1 MNDSKKI
8 TLSDLKRDYICGLR
22 IPEIQRDYVMG
33 AGGKDD
39 EGKDKLEKL
48 LDAILEKCQA
58 NEDFDFSCII
68 TYCKESEKE
77 PKKKLLEIYDGQQ
90 RLTTLMLMILYKL
103 RSEKKDVIKF
113 HEWYRFM
120 GRKKANEI
128 LDLLT
133 NNESSIDEID
143 KIEVTD
149 FTSFSMKN
157 LLEKIGLPK
166 YKDITS
172 DYLLEHVKFDMV
184 SIGSQNEIEQFFMDL
199 NSGVKLKDY
208 ELYKAKL
215 THRVN
220 QLKDKYTNIAKSEV
234 LEVLELWS
242 HKMDNNWLNFFDLF
256 ADYEHPAEEYEVAFV
271 EYCINMIF
279 IEDGKDPVN
288 HQVEDI
294 NADVIYKVYN
304 IMQLITDLNLSFYK
318 SQEKELLKK
327 GMLYFSWGKIDSD
340 IDTEWNYDRRGAF
353 WKLEFEEYD
362 RMLYYIIKFV
372 LLDAPQSIEMKD
384 DVLLWCF
391 ITTLDWQI
399 DIQNEYLRLIKIIL
413 NHNVIENKDAWYEC
427 QYKGQYLYYCKYSVY
442 GIPQYYGEHLNTE
455 IQDNEIKNRHSNMFL
470 LNKSFIQN
478 VKISNMLNREKI
490 SISLMEQIRNTS
502 EENEVIENIID
513 LRSQLMTE
521 YDCYDDYVK
530 EENAVFGIA
539 GKINNT
545 IDEKYYLECVN
556 LSWPTR
562 GGRESPLKCWVRL
575 KCKTDF
581 LFVESNPNTEENHN
595 IVKKTI
601 DKINKMGMNGIEFID
616 KCFWTHSINIC
627 FWTHPNWV
635 KKLADRVTRTSETYN
650 KKDSPSGWY
659 NEWSLD

>member
-8 TLSDLKRDYICGLR
+8 TLSDLKKIYICGLR

-48 LDAILEKCQA
+48 LDAILAKIEA

-68 TYCKESEKE
+68 TYCSNPESA
-77 PKKKLLEIYDGQQ
+77 PLEIYDGQQ

-103 RSEKKDVIKF
+103 RSENKDNVVNKF
-113 HEWYRFM
+113 NNWYRFM
-120 GRKKANEI
+120 GRPKANEI

-133 NNESSIDEID
+133 NNESSIDEI
-143 KIEVTD
+143 EVTD

-157 LLEKIGLPK
+157 LLEKIKLPK
-166 YKDITS
+166 YESITS
-172 DYLLEHVKFDMV
+172 EYLLGHVKFDMV

-215 THRVN
+215 IHRVS

-271 EYCINMIF
+271 KYCINMIF
-279 IEDGKDPVN
+279 IEDGKDSVN
-288 HQVEDI
+288 YQIEDI
-294 NADVIYKVYN
+294 NVDVIYKVYN

-327 GMLYFSWGKIDSD
+327 GILYFSWGETDSD
-340 IDTEWNYDRRGAF
+340 IQKKWNYDKRGAF
-353 WKLEFEEYD
+353 WKLDFEEYD

-372 LLDAPQSIEMKD
+372 LVDTEKSVEMKE

-391 ITTLDWQI
+391 ITTLDWPF
-399 DIQNEYLRLIKIIL
+399 DFQNEYLRFIKIIL
-413 NHNVIENKDAWYEC
+413 NHNVVENKNAWYEC
-427 QYKGQYLYYCKYSVY
+427 QNKGQYLYYCKYYVY
-442 GIPQYYGEHLNTE
+442 AIPQYYGEHLNTE
-455 IQDNEIKNRHSNMFL
+455 IQNNEIKNRHSNMFI

-478 VKISNMLNREKI
+478 VKISNMLNRGKI
-490 SISLMEQIRNTS
+490 AINLMEQMRNTS

-513 LRSQLMTE
+513 LRIQLMTK

-530 EENAVFGIA
+530 EENAVFGIVE
-539 GKINNT
+539 KIGQP
-545 IDEKYYLECVN
+545 IEEDEKYYLEYVAF
-556 LSWPTR
+556 SWPVR
-562 GGRESPLKCWVRL
+562 GQKSSLECWIRL

-581 LFVESNPNTEENHN
+581 LFAEYNQDNHN
-595 IVKKTI
+595 IVEKTVS
-601 DKINKMGMNGIEFID
+601 KMGKEFID
-616 KCFWTHSINIC
+616 KCFWTHSN
-627 FWTHPNWV
+627 TV
-635 KKLADRVTRTSETYN
+635 RKLVDRATSTSTTYN
-650 KKDSPSGWY
+650 KRDSDSGWCEIW
-659 NEWSLD
+659 NLDNDEHYYI